1 MARITY
7 QNFSIK
13 ISRKDELK
21 KTYIVAV
28 KSDPGG
34 EAEGEFAIDELRV
47 ETSAVSL
54 TPDDPAVGLSIDRH
68 AKLISSPSSNGG
80 TQYSRV
86 VPPDFEESKHLG
98 TLLFNSIFKEN
109 VRDLLSASLGAVRR
123 SNS

>member
-21 KTYIVAV
+21 KTYYVAV

-34 EAEGEFAIDELRV
+34 EADGEFAIDELQV
-47 ETSAVSL
+47 KTSAVSL
-54 TPDDPAVGLSIDRH
+54 TLDDPAVGLSVNRH
-68 AKLISSPSSNGG
+68 AKLISAPAANGNP
-80 TQYSRV
+80 QYSRV
-86 VPPDFEESKHLG
+86 VPPDFEESKQLG

-109 VRDLLSASLGAVRR
+109 VRDLLSASLGA
-123 SNS
+123 